1 MIIDRLA
8 NPSPLYQ
15 LPSRLARALEYL
27 RATDMRTV
35 ALGRHDL
42 DGDDLFALV
51 QEYTTRRGRRSACGR
66 PTGVTSTCSSW

>member
-8 NPSPLYQ
+8 NPTPLYQ

-51 QEYTTRRGRRSACGR
+51 QDTPRARRTSACGR
-66 PTGVTSTCSSW
+66 RTADTSTCSSW